1 MLMPAVAYF
10 NAQTTFLMSLDASA
24 REKITDL
31 IEDSLQLRSAGLST
45 EEIEARLDDDL
56 KLLEAGTTTP
66 RMVRLLVL
74 GHLEV
79 DGGESGTTEVS
90 SSSAPV

>member
-1 MLMPAVAYF
+1 MLLPAVAYF
-10 NAQTTFLMSLDASA
+10 NAQTTFFMSLDAES
-24 REKITDL
+24 RDRLTDL

-45 EEIEARLDDDL
+45 DEIEARLEEDL
-56 KLLEAGTTTP
+56 KLLEACTTTP

-79 DGGESGTTEVS
+79 DGGESGTTAIS
-90 SSSAPV
+90 S

>member
-1 MLMPAVAYF
+1 
-10 NAQTTFLMSLDASA
+10 MSLDAES
-24 REKITDL
+24 RDRLTDL

-45 EEIEARLDDDL
+45 EEIEQQLDDDM
-56 KLLEAGTTTP
+56 KLIERCTQTP

-79 DGGESGTTEVS
+79 DGGESGTMAIS
-90 SSSAPV
+90 S

>member
-1 MLMPAVAYF
+1 
-10 NAQTTFLMSLDASA
+10 MSLDAES
-24 REKITDL
+24 RDRLTDL

-45 EEIEARLDDDL
+45 EEIEQRLDDDM
-56 KLLEAGTTTP
+56 KLIEGRTQTP

-79 DGGESGTTEVS
+79 DGGESGTMAIS
-90 SSSAPV
+90 S

>member
-1 MLMPAVAYF
+1 MLLPAVAYF
-10 NAQTTFLMSLDASA
+10 NAQTTFFMSLDAES
-24 REKITDL
+24 RDRLTNL

-45 EEIEARLDDDL
+45 KEIEERLNDDM
-56 KLLEAGTTTP
+56 KLIEGCTQTP

-79 DGGESGTTEVS
+79 DGGESGTMAIS
-90 SSSAPV
+90 S

>member
-1 MLMPAVAYF
+1 
-10 NAQTTFLMSLDASA
+10 MSLGASS
-24 REKITDL
+24 REKLTDL
-31 IEDSLQLRSAGLST
+31 IEDALQLRSAGLST
-45 EEIEARLDDDL
+45 EEIEEQLEEDL
-56 KLLEAGTTTP
+56 KILEGRTVTP

-90 SSSAPV
+90 SSSTPV